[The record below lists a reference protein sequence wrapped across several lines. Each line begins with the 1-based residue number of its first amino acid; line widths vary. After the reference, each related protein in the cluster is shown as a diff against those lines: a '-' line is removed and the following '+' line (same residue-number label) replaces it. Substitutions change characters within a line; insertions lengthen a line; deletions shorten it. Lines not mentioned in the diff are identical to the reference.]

1 MVGGEREVINR
12 WAQYFRELLNKTNP
26 EITGIGND
34 ECYVPQNPVQKPTPS
49 MIYDIIMKLKDNRVP
64 GEDGILAKLLKQGG
78 IVLWRRIYQI
88 TVSVWEKE
96 EMPADWQ
103 MAIICSVYKKG
114 DKLSFSNYRR
124 ISLLNAVYKI
134 FTNTL
139 A

>member
-1 MVGGEREVINR
+1 
-12 WAQYFRELLNKTNP
+12 
-26 EITGIGND
+26 
-34 ECYVPQNPVQKPTPS
+34 
-49 MIYDIIMKLKDNRVP
+49 
-64 GEDGILAKLLKQGG
+64 
-78 IVLWRRIYQI
+78 
-88 TVSVWEKE
+88 VWEKE

-139 A
+139 ARYLEVYTEEILGDYQCKFRKGRSTTDQTFMLRHIIEKTYMFNVDIHQLFIDYKQAYDSINRKQMYKIMKEFGIPENSLISLK